1 MSNVFDGVK
10 LTQCFNLVSNSGKEI
25 SALVEM
31 LNNQFSN
38 GLDATKLF
46 KPAGFP
52 YTEECLDDS
61 GWVYTDVANYF
72 PLARRQKGKS
82 KIVKHVGY
90 QISLLGDGV
99 GFSEKAE
106 PLLHVFFW
114 DDAVNFDEDC
124 YMCIPYPTSSED
136 DPWTLIYQGQLI
148 NWGDLDGW
156 TFSIRLTTL
165 NSAQDLEQYVVNP
178 AIALLNGEQPEEAFA
193 GSHPG
198 LVTYQIA
205 EDGMLIIKED

>member
-1 MSNVFDGVK
+1 MANVFDGVK

-25 SALVEM
+25 SALAEM
-31 LNNQFSN
+31 LNNRFSN
-38 GLDATKLF
+38 GLDAAKLF
-46 KPAGFP
+46 KMVSDPF
-52 YTEECLDDS
+52 EEERMDDS
-61 GWVYTDVANYF
+61 GWVFTDIAYSF
-72 PLARRQKGKS
+72 PIARRQKGIPKT
-82 KIVKHVGY
+82 VKHLGY

-99 GFSEKAE
+99 GISEKAE
-106 PLLHVFFW
+106 PLLHVFLW
-114 DDAVNFDEDC
+114 EDAVNFDEDC
-124 YMCIPYPTSSED
+124 YMHIPYEAIED
-136 DPWTLIYQGQLI
+136 DPWTLIHQGRLI
-148 NWGDLDGW
+148 NWDDLERW

-205 EDGMLIIKED
+205 EDGMLVIKED